1 MINTPQRTSQ
11 HSASD
16 EPSPLVLTIELPS
29 VEEIAKAIW
38 KRQHEAINPD
48 ALSYDTQWRDSS
60 LPSRYWDQFLLD
72 ARAVLLLIYNMR
84 VTTAEEGNAARK
96 TIEDTVK
103 RVYDLCRSARWA
115 AAGQVCPQPNVEH
128 GCGQK

>member
-84 VTTAEEGNAARK
+84 VTTAEGRE
-96 TIEDTVK
+96 
-103 RVYDLCRSARWA
+103 RSS
-115 AAGQVCPQPNVEH
+115 EH
-128 GCGQK
+128 D